1 MTLNSKN
8 RLWRAIAAAVLLT
21 VVCLVALPAAAVAGA
36 LATLALVGSMTVFGM
51 IIDDRTEFADATALS
66 TAGTGL
72 ALVGD
77 VVNLGVVSGGLGAN
91 IDKPLYL
98 VISVDTT
105 VTSAGAATVAFV
117 LASDAQAAIAVDG
130 SATEHFRT
138 KAFPKATLVA
148 GYQTVIPVPPPAPNY
163 EQFLGI
169 IQDVGVAALT
179 AGKIN
184 AFLTLSPP
192 VWSARA
198 DALP

>member
-1 MTLNSKN
+1 MTAFTKL
-8 RLWRAIAAAVLLT
+8 LILAACGAIAS
-21 VVCLVALPAAAVAGA
+21 LVAGVSVGHTLSVAAAVASLSA
-36 LATLALVGSMTVFGM
+36 FGM
-51 IIDDRTEFADATALS
+51 VIDDRGEFADATALS

-77 VVNLGVVSGGLGAN
+77 VVNLSVAKGIGAN
-91 IDKPLYL
+91 IANPLYL

-105 VTSAGAATVAFV
+105 ITSAGAATVAFV

-138 KAFPKATLVA
+138 RAIPKATLVA
-148 GYQTVIPVPPPAPNY
+148 GYQLVFAVPPPQPDY
-163 EQFLGI
+163 EQYLGI
-169 IQDVGVAALT
+169 LQDVGTAALT

-184 AFLTLSPP
+184 AFLTATPP

-198 DALP
+198 DAL